1 MGNSQGRQIPLSR
14 EETQALKQTED
25 VLKRKL
31 PALFCDLN
39 VAQYRAFKNAYVPQK
54 ESKLIPALHVV
65 SFANGV
71 GKTTMLVFD
80 MIGWT
85 KGPQFLNY
93 ATFPEEAVE
102 YWDGLA
108 KLRDSGQ
115 LIMRLVCSADDMKAD
130 GSVLMALKEMFPDA
144 QTSKQDNS
152 GVYKQIIVPH
162 PTISGV
168 TNVIAVHT
176 FDQDPQKHA
185 GSNCQRI
192 WINENL
198 PGNLIGET
206 VARIRSKVGM
216 PAGSIMQCATLLD
229 ESSWAQELGDDPAI
243 GVVNSR
249 GHIYENC
256 IGEEITDE
264 MADEV
269 RRTIGITLDK
279 LDEGNGYYTNG
290 VLSKSRIET
299 MILFWQKTCPQEV
312 EARKCG
318 QPITQTG
325 KIYMNYEQSIHDVD
339 DEQFD
344 KIEKTHKIV
353 MIADPHGSR
362 PTLVGFAA
370 IDPMGR
376 IVFFDEWPPVH
387 GYGYYETITTRRH
400 TPQEECAI
408 WDEILKKWG
417 VSRNAVVKLG
427 DPNRFLTRDSFE
439 SADTIADIYEKYG
452 YKFETD
458 VNDDLDYG
466 HRQVSTYLW
475 YDSMAYG
482 INPQETAARIKLRF
496 CRRCI
501 NLRRAMLNYAHKKIK
516 RLDAPISE
524 NVNEKYK
531 DGADIVRYLIVWLE
545 VHGYLSINQAPT
557 GPDDYQ
563 KIREGRVPPEFRQQ
577 NAPDAI
583 TPDMLSPGRKIVTNW

>member
-1 MGNSQGRQIPLSR
+1 LQKKQVAFDPD
-14 EETQALKQTED
+14 EVEALKQTED
-25 VLKRKL
+25 VLRRKL

-39 VAQYRAFKNAYVPQK
+39 VAQYRAFKNAYSVQK
-54 ESKLIPALHVV
+54 ESKLIPALHIV

-71 GKTTMLVFD
+71 GKTTMLIFD

-93 ATFPEEAVE
+93 STFPQEAVD
-102 YWDGLA
+102 YWD
-108 KLRDSGQ
+108 KLEKIRNSGQ
-115 LIMRLVCSADDMKAD
+115 LTMRLVCSADDMKAD

-144 QTSKQDNS
+144 QVAKQDNS
-152 GVYKQIIVPH
+152 GVYKQIVVPH

-229 ESSWAQELGDDPAI
+229 ESSWAQELGDDAAI
-243 GVVNSR
+243 SVINSR

-256 IGEEITDE
+256 VGEEVTDE

-269 RRTIGITLDK
+269 RRTIGVTLEK
-279 LDEGNGYYTNG
+279 LDTGNGYYTNG
-290 VLSKSRIET
+290 VLNKSRIET

-325 KIYMNYEQSIHDVD
+325 KIYMNYNSAIHDVD
-339 DEQFD
+339 DEHFD
-344 KIEKTHKIV
+344 KLEKSHKV
-353 MIADPHGSR
+353 LMVADPHGSR

-370 IDPMGR
+370 IDPMDR
-376 IVFFDEWPPVH
+376 IILFDEWPPVQ
-387 GYGYYETITTRRH
+387 GYGYYETITTRRY
-400 TPQEECAI
+400 TPQEECAV

-417 VSRNAVVKLG
+417 VSRNAVVKIG

-439 SADTIADIYEKYG
+439 SPDTIADIYEKYG
-452 YKFETD
+452 YKFDTD

-475 YDSMAYG
+475 YDQMLFNA
-482 INPQETAARIKLRF
+482 NPLEAAARVRLRF
-496 CRRCI
+496 CRRCTNI
-501 NLRRAMLNYAHKKIK
+501 RRAVANYAHKKVK
-516 RLDAPISE
+516 RSDAPISE
-524 NVNEKYK
+524 NVNEKFK
-531 DGADIVRYLIVWLE
+531 DGADIVRYLVAWLE
-545 VHGYLSINQAPT
+545 AHGYLSINKT
-557 GPDDYQ
+557 NDGPDEYAR
-563 KIREGRVPPEFRQQ
+563 IRQGRIPPEYRGKT
-577 NAPDAI
+577 PDNPI
-583 TPDMLSPGRKIVTNW
+583 TPDMESPGRRIIVDW